1 MIENQDEMLTLLREI
16 HDLLIPIS
24 ESFKER
30 FISLKGNKLMDLLST
45 ELKKRIFSL
54 IVDPRNLSQI
64 EIAKQAGTSQP
75 SVSRLVTSLLEEEL
89 IEKRID
95 PSGKV
100 YFVDRYVL
108 LKRLEEKNERPDE

>member
-1 MIENQDEMLTLLREI
+1 MTDNQDEMLTLLRGI

-24 ESFKER
+24 DSFKER
-30 FISLKGNKLMDLLST
+30 FIRLKENKLRDLLST
-45 ELKKRIFSL
+45 DLKKHIFSL
-54 IVDPRNLSQI
+54 VVDPRNLSQI

-75 SVSRLVTSLLEEEL
+75 SVSRLVTSLLEGEL
-89 IEKRID
+89 IEKCFD

-100 YFVDRYVL
+100 YFGDRYGL